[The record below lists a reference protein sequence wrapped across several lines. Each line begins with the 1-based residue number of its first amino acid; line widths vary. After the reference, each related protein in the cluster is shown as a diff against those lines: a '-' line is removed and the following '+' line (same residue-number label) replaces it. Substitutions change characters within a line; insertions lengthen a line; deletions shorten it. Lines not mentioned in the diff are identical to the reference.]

1 MANTITT
8 NKLFQ
13 EPAQGDTG
21 WNTPLNF
28 NFTTMDQ
35 SLGSSFAI
43 TTTGG
48 TTNLTT
54 STSAINGVNWW
65 TAQQLVISG
74 TLTSNAIITIPTYI
88 TGSTANTFG
97 GSWIIT
103 NNTTGSYTVT
113 FVTTGTGAS
122 GSGVTVSQNSSSFI
136 YSNGT
141 STAYADSN
149 ITNSLVNP
157 SFTNVTITGTESVAG
172 ATTLSGVTTIGL
184 PTPQTVTIT
193 VASPAQITSSVVP
206 VVNTPVV
213 FTTTGALPTG
223 ITAGTTYYVLAPTA
237 TTFNI
242 ASSAGGSAIN
252 TSGTQS
258 GTQTATFS
266 SQFADALNV
275 SSNSKLAVSLPNIA
289 ETATVSATAATGTI
303 NYDVLTQSVLYY
315 TTAATGDWTLNIRG
329 NSLTTLNSLMGIG
342 QSLTLAFLVQ
352 NLTLASQTVTITI
365 ASPAVIT
372 TAGTLPSNGTPV
384 SFLTTG
390 ALPTGLSVGTTYYVI
405 NASGTTFNVSTTV
418 GGSAVNTSG
427 TQSGTQ
433 TAAYSGVFNNAFQID
448 GASVTPKWQNGT
460 TPTTGSNGAI
470 DVYTYTIVKTAS
482 ATYTVLAS
490 FTKFA

>member
-43 TTTGG
+43 STTGG

-54 STSAINGVNWW
+54 STASINGVYWW

-74 TLTSNAIITIPTYI
+74 TLTSNATITIPTFI

-97 GSWIIT
+97 SSWIIT

-122 GSGVTVSQNSSSFI
+122 GSGVTISQNSSSFI

-141 STAYADSN
+141 STSYADSN
-149 ITNSLVNP
+149 ITNSLVSP
-157 SFTNVTITGTESVAG
+157 TFTNLSVTGT
-172 ATTLSGVTTIGL
+172 ATIAGVTTIGL
-184 PTPQTVTIT
+184 PAPQTVTIT
-193 VASPAQITSSVVP
+193 IASPAQITATTVP

-223 ITAGTTYYVLAPTA
+223 ITAGSTYYVINATA

-242 ASSAGGSAIN
+242 SASVGGSAVN

-258 GTQTATFS
+258 GVQTATFS
-266 SQFADALNV
+266 SQFSNALNI
-275 SSNSKLAVSLPNIA
+275 SSSSKLSLNLPNIA
-289 ETATVSATAATGTI
+289 ETTTVSATSATGTI
-303 NYDVLTQSVLYY
+303 NYDALTQSVLYY
-315 TTAATGDWTLNIRG
+315 TSAATGDWTINVRG
-329 NSLTTLNSLMGIG
+329 NSLTTLNSILGVG
-342 QSLTLAFLVQ
+342 QSLTLAFLAQ
-352 NLTLASQTVTITI
+352 NQNIAAQTVTISI
-365 ASPAVIT
+365 ATPAVFTIS
-372 TAGTLPSNGTPV
+372 GTLPANGTPIL
-384 SFLTTG
+384 FTTTG

-405 NASGTTFNVSTTV
+405 NASGTTYNVSTTV
-418 GGSAVNTSG
+418 GGSAVATSG
-427 TQSGTQ
+427 TQSGTH
-433 TAAYSGVFNNAFQID
+433 TATYSGLFNNAFQID
-448 GASVTPKWQNGT
+448 GSSVTPKWQGGV
-460 TPTTGSNGAI
+460 TPTVGNNNSI
-470 DVYTYTIVKTAS
+470 DVYTYTIVKTA
-482 ATYTVLAS
+482 ATPTYTVFAS
-490 FTKFA
+490 ITQFA

>member
-43 TTTGG
+43 STTGG

-54 STSAINGVNWW
+54 STAAINGVYWW

-74 TLTSNAIITIPTYI
+74 TLTSNATITIPTFI

-97 GSWIIT
+97 SSWIIT

-122 GSGVTVSQNSSSFI
+122 GSGVTISQNSSSFI

-141 STAYADSN
+141 STSYADSN
-149 ITNSLVNP
+149 ITNSLVSP
-157 SFTNVTITGTESVAG
+157 TFTNLSVTGT
-172 ATTLSGVTTIGL
+172 ATIAGVTTIGL
-184 PTPQTVTIT
+184 PAPQTVTIT
-193 VASPAQITSSVVP
+193 IASPAQITATTVP

-223 ITAGTTYYVLAPTA
+223 ITAGTTYYVIAPTA

-242 ASSAGGSAIN
+242 AASVGGSAIN

-266 SQFADALNV
+266 SQFADALNI
-275 SSNSKLAVSLPNIA
+275 SSSSKLVLNLPNIA
-289 ETATVSATAATGTI
+289 ETATISATSATGTI
-303 NYDVLTQSVLYY
+303 NYDILTQSVLYY
-315 TTAATGDWTLNIRG
+315 TSAATGNWTLNVRG
-329 NSLTTLNSLMGIG
+329 SSLTTLNSLMGIG
-342 QSLTLAFLVQ
+342 QSLTLAFLVTNQ
-352 NLTLASQTVTITI
+352 NATAQTATITI
-365 ASPAVIT
+365 ATPAVFTVT
-372 TAGTLPSNGTPV
+372 TAPATGTPV
-384 SFLTTG
+384 SFSTTG
-390 ALPTGLSVGTTYYVI
+390 ALPTGLTTGTTYYVI
-405 NASGTTFNVSTTV
+405 NPSGATFNVSATV
-418 GGSAVNTSG
+418 GGSAIATSG

-433 TAAYSGVFNNAFQID
+433 TATFYGLYNTVLQID
-448 GASVTPKWQNGT
+448 GSTVTPKWQGGT
-460 TPTTGSNGAI
+460 APTTGTNNST
-470 DVYTYTIVKTAS
+470 DVYTYTILKTAAS
-482 ATYTVLAS
+482 TYVVLATISS
-490 FTKFA
+490 FK

>member
-43 TTTGG
+43 STTGG

-54 STSAINGVNWW
+54 STAAINGVNWW

-97 GSWIIT
+97 SSWIIT
-103 NNTTGSYTVT
+103 NNTTGAYTVT

-122 GSGVTVSQNSSSFI
+122 GAGVTISQNSSSFI

-141 STAYADSN
+141 STSYADSN

-157 SFTNVTITGTESVAG
+157 TFTNVTITGTESVAG
-172 ATTLSGVTTIGL
+172 ATTLSGATTIGL

-193 VASPAQITSSVVP
+193 IASPAQITSSAVP

-223 ITAGTTYYVLAPTA
+223 ITAGTTYYIINPTA

-242 ASSAGGSAIN
+242 AATVGGSAIA

-266 SQFADALNV
+266 SQFADALNI

-315 TTAATGDWTLNIRG
+315 TTAATGNWTLNVRG
-329 NSLTTLNSLMGIG
+329 NSLTTLNSLLGTG
-342 QSLTLAFLVQ
+342 QSLTLAFLATNQ
-352 NLTLASQTVTITI
+352 NVASQTVTITI

-372 TAGTLPSNGTPV
+372 VPTTLPANGTPV
-384 SFLTTG
+384 VFTTTG
-390 ALPTGLSVGTTYYVI
+390 ALPTGITAGTTYYVI
-405 NASGTTFNVSTTV
+405 NASGTTFNISATI
-418 GGSAVNTSG
+418 GGSAIATSG
-427 TQSGTQ
+427 TQSGIQ
-433 TAAYSGVFNNAFQID
+433 TATFSGLYNTVFQID
-448 GASVTPKWQNGT
+448 GSTVTPKWAGAVAPTSGNNGV
-460 TPTTGSNGAI
+460 I
-470 DVYTYTIVKTAS
+470 DVYTYTIFKTAS
-482 ATYTVLAS
+482 ATYSV
-490 FTKFA
+490 FATRSKYA

>member
-43 TTTGG
+43 STTGG

-54 STSAINGVNWW
+54 STAAINGVNWW

-97 GSWIIT
+97 SSWIIT
-103 NNTTGSYTVT
+103 NNTTGAYTVT

-122 GSGVTVSQNSSSFI
+122 GAGVTISQNSSSFI

-141 STAYADSN
+141 STSYADSN
-149 ITNSLVNP
+149 ITNSLVSP
-157 SFTNVTITGTESVAG
+157 TFTNLSVTGTATIAG
-172 ATTLSGVTTIGL
+172 ATTIGL

-193 VASPAQITSSVVP
+193 IASPAQITSSSVP

-223 ITAGTTYYVLAPTA
+223 LTAGTTYYVINPTA
-237 TTFNI
+237 TTFNV
-242 ASSAGGSAIN
+242 STSKGGSAVN

-258 GTQTATFS
+258 GTHTATFS
-266 SQFADALNV
+266 SQFSNALNV
-275 SSNSKLAVSLPNIA
+275 SSNSLLALNVPNVA
-289 ETATVSATAATGTI
+289 ETATISATAATGTI
-303 NYDVLTQSVLYY
+303 NYDVLNQSVLYY
-315 TTAATGDWTLNIRG
+315 TTAATGNWTVNVRGSSLVTLN
-329 NSLTTLNSLMGIG
+329 NTMFIG
-342 QSLTLAFLVQ
+342 QSLTLAFLVTNQ
-352 NLTLASQTVTITI
+352 TASAQTATITI
-365 ASPAVIT
+365 ATPAVIT
-372 TAGTLPSNGTPV
+372 VTTAPANGTPV
-384 SFLTTG
+384 FFGTTG
-390 ALPTGLSVGTTYYVI
+390 ALPTGLTAGTVYYVI
-405 NASGTTFNVSTTV
+405 NASSTTFNVAATV
-418 GGSAVNTSG
+418 GGSAIATSG
-427 TQSGTQ
+427 TQSGTH
-433 TAAYSGVFNNAFQID
+433 TATFYGLYNTAFQVD
-448 GASVTPKWQNGT
+448 GSSVTPKWQGGSA
-460 TPTTGSNGAI
+460 PTYGNNGAI
-470 DVYTYTIVKTAS
+470 DVYTYTILKTAS

-490 FTKFA
+490 ITKFA